1 MTTINR
7 YSKVCKDLKSSLQK
21 SGCLMNEIR
30 SKKGSM
36 LMKPNIIVKKTACL
50 INNVS
55 SLRCYG

>member
-36 LMKPNIIVKKTACL
+36 LMKPNIIVKKDGL
-50 INNVS
+50 
-55 SLRCYG
+55 LDQ